1 MGKKENKLILTHSTG
16 TGHFQIFTSLLIT
29 KEVSK

>member
-1 MGKKENKLILTHSTG
+1 MGKLILTHSTG
-16 TGHFQIFTSLLIT
+16 TGHFKIFTSLLIT